1 MDQSTKRLVDMYY
14 DFVYTNGVKNF
25 THQLTNMLK
34 SLALQ
39 RPAKIFDPADREHR
53 EMFYTFLKT
62 WSWTHCPYVWLITD
76 DSTDVVHYIQKK
88 LTAYYMDKEF
98 AKSVV
103 KTRRRKSNTKLVPAN
118 SRKKP
123 TKKEDKN
130 G

>member
-1 MDQSTKRLVDMYY
+1 MDHVTKRAVDMLIILA
-14 DFVYTNGVKNF
+14 YTNDVEK
-25 THQLTNMLK
+25 TNLNLKMLK
-34 SLALQ
+34 SFVRQ
-39 RPAKIFDPADREHR
+39 RPATIFDPTNREHR
-53 EMFYTFLKT
+53 ELFYTFLKT
-62 WSWTHCPYVWLITD
+62 WSWTHCPYVWIITD

-98 AKSVV
+98 AKSVA

-123 TKKEDKN
+123 TKKESKN